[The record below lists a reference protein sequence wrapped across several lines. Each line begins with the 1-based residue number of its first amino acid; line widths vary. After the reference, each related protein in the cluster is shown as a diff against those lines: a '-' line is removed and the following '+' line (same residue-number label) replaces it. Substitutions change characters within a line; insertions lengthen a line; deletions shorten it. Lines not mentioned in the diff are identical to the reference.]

1 MRRARTLLLT
11 LSLTGYLVLIV
22 AGYGSIVGWNNVTA
36 GLARYAAEGVLMTK
50 TWLDFIASIV
60 GSVAW
65 PAAIAFVVWLF
76 RQEIVRLLPFLHVK
90 GGDLEV
96 SFRLAEAE
104 KTAAS
109 LPTPQ
114 EPPQPE
120 TPVEKTQFAQLFE
133 MSPSAAMVEIRKE
146 LEIAMRATG
155 ERAGIPD
162 LRYSTSRNLLRAL
175 VKTGLLDASTTALID
190 DLLVIGNQ
198 AAHENVDITLSEA
211 LQYRSLADRVISVL
225 NSGSLNNDALSS

>member
-1 MRRARTLLLT
+1 MRGAERVVLT
-11 LSLTGYLVLIV
+11 VTTTGYAVFLA
-22 AGYGSIVGWNNVTA
+22 AGYGGIIGWKTIGEISA
-36 GLARYAAEGVLMTK
+36 QYFAEGVPMTK

-60 GSVAW
+60 ASVAW
-65 PAAIAFVVWLF
+65 PGALAFVVWLF

-96 SFRLAEAE
+96 TFRLAEAQKVAE
-104 KTAAS
+104 S
-109 LPTPQ
+109 LPPTQ
-114 EPPQPE
+114 DPPQPE
-120 TPVEKTQFAQLFE
+120 TPNESSQFAQLFE
-133 MSPSAAMVEIRKE
+133 ISPSAAMVQIRKE

-162 LRYSTSRNLLRAL
+162 LRYITSKNLLRAL
-175 VKTGLLDASTTALID
+175 ATKGIVDRSTTALLD
-190 DLLVIGNQ
+190 DLLSIGNR

-225 NSGSLNNDALSS
+225 DSTVPSGGSAS